1 MREGVSGEVSR
12 AAAAATAHSQEINL
26 KALKYGDKT
35 HFGISIAVSA
45 RRDQIKIPH
54 S

>member
-12 AAAAATAHSQEINL
+12 AATAHSQEINL

-35 HFGISIAVSA
+35 HCGISIAVSA

>member
-12 AAAAATAHSQEINL
+12 AAAATAHSQEINL

-35 HFGISIAVSA
+35 HCGISIAVSA